1 MKHGKYR
8 KRLKADPDVDQREA
22 NQWLRSSGLRGETEG
37 LIIAAEDLSLAY
49 RLMTVVLQLTLT
61 AGSAENLKSRLIT
74 LSRGAGY

>member
-22 NQWLRSSGLRGETEG
+22 NQWLRSTGLRGETEG

-49 RLMTVVLQLTLT
+49 RLL
-61 AGSAENLKSRLIT
+61 
-74 LSRGAGY
+74 